1 MGVSGGVGCFWDRDS
16 GQDQLAGPA
25 ARGRLGGAMPITDPT
40 FATRPAT
47 PHPYTNPE
55 PTTYYVDCVDRKNG
69 SGYTLEIPA
78 GSAEEAVGL
87 ASRGHLVDASSVRMT
102 REPRDPREQP
112 RARAVPPGADAQ
124 PAQEGA
130 AALAALLEIRN
141 ELRTINE
148 RLTAKPHRVISRGV
162 FWGILSLPILLAL
175 WGAIIFGILGLAI
188 PARH

>member
-1 MGVSGGVGCFWDRDS
+1 
-16 GQDQLAGPA
+16 
-25 ARGRLGGAMPITDPT
+25 MPITDPT
-40 FATRPAT
+40 FATRPTT

-55 PTTYYVDCVDRKNG
+55 PTTYYVDCVDRKDG

-78 GSAEEAVGL
+78 GSAEEAVSM

-102 REPRDPREQP
+102 REPREPRDPREQP
-112 RARAVPPGADAQ
+112 KARAVPPDAP

-175 WGAIIFGILGLAI
+175 WAVIIFGVLGLAF

>member
-1 MGVSGGVGCFWDRDS
+1 MGLSGGVGCFWDRDS
-16 GQDQLAGPA
+16 GPDQLAAVAGC
-25 ARGRLGGAMPITDPT
+25 GRLGGAMPITDPT
-40 FATRPAT
+40 FATRPTT

-55 PTTYYVDCVDRKNG
+55 PTTYYVDCVDRKDG

-78 GSAEEAVGL
+78 GSAEEAVSM

-102 REPRDPREQP
+102 REPREPA
-112 RARAVPPGADAQ
+112 RARAVPASPDAQ

-175 WGAIIFGILGLAI
+175 LAVIIFGVLGLAI